1 MKITRIATF
10 IILSLA
16 LISCGGDSKPNADS
30 SIETRVDS
38 LMALMTLEEKIG
50 QLNLPSAGDI
60 NTGLA
65 KSTGVISKIKEGKVG
80 GLFNIRS
87 AEKIRA
93 TQKVAVEESRLGIPL
108 IFGMDVI
115 HGYKTVFPIPLA
127 LSCSWNMDLIE
138 QSARIAA
145 NEATADGIAW
155 TFSPMLDISRDPR
168 WGRVAEGVG
177 EDPYLGSQI
186 AVAMVNGYQGEDLSL
201 PNTLLSC
208 PKHFALYGAA
218 EAGRDYGTVDM
229 SRLRMFNEYL
239 PPFKAAI
246 DAGAGSIMSSFNE
259 VDGIPATGNRWL
271 LTDLLREEWGF
282 DGFVVS
288 DYTGVTEMI
297 KHGVGDTAQVANRAL
312 YAGTDMDMVSEAFLN
327 KAALGIQKG
336 EIDET
341 IIDQACRR
349 ILTAKF
355 KLGLFDDPYKYCDL
369 ERVSTEVYTKSNRA
383 EARKIA
389 AETFVL
395 LKNEGNILPLEKK
408 GTIAVIGPM
417 ADNAKNMQGTWS
429 VSGDHA
435 ATTPLVQ
442 GLQEVLGDQVKVLT
456 ARGANF
462 VEDPEFEKR
471 IGLFGKDTKRDN
483 RSEQELITEALK
495 VTSRADVIVAAM
507 GEASESSGES
517 SSLTNIEIPANQR
530 RLMKALLKTG
540 KPVVLILFAGRPL
553 AMKWEQENVPAI
565 LNVWFG
571 GSEGAHAI
579 ADVLFGDVNPSG
591 KLTSTF
597 PQNVGQIPLYY
608 NHKNTGR
615 PLESPWF
622 EKFKSNYLDVS
633 NDPLYPFGY
642 GLSYTTFSYGDIQV
656 DKTELADNE
665 ILKVTVDVTNS
676 GEVTGKEI
684 VQLYIRDMVGSI
696 TRPVK
701 ELKGFQK
708 VKIEAG
714 ETKTIE
720 FEVTTNDLMF
730 YNYDLNYV
738 WEPGEFEIMVGGNS
752 RDVKSE
758 IVKWEK

>member
-1 MKITRIATF
+1 I
-10 IILSLA
+10 
-16 LISCGGDSKPNADS
+16 
-30 SIETRVDS
+30 
-38 LMALMTLEEKIG
+38 EEKIG

-65 KSTGVISKIKEGKVG
+65 RSTGVISKIKEGKVG

-127 LSCSWNMDLIE
+127 LSSSWDMNLIE

-145 NEATADGIAW
+145 SEATADGIAW

-177 EDPYLGSQI
+177 EDPFLGSQI
-186 AVAMVNGYQGEDLSL
+186 AVAMVKGYQGDDLSL
-201 PNTLLSC
+201 PNTMLSC

-229 SRLRMFNEYL
+229 SKQRMFNEYL

-246 DAGAGSIMSSFNE
+246 EAGAGSIMSSFNE

-271 LTDLLREEWGF
+271 LTDLLREEWNF

-297 KHGVGDTAQVANRAL
+297 NHGIGDTAQVANKAL

-327 KAALGIQKG
+327 NIAISIKNG
-336 EIDET
+336 EINESA
-341 IIDQACRR
+341 IDQACKR

-355 KLGLFDDPYKYCDL
+355 KLGLFDDPYKYCDP
-369 ERVSTEVYTKSNRA
+369 ERASTEVYTKTNRE
-383 EARKIA
+383 EARRMA

-395 LKNEGNILPLEKK
+395 LKNENHILPLEKT

-429 VSGDHA
+429 VSGDHG
-435 ATTPLVQ
+435 ATTSLVQ
-442 GLQEVLGDQVKVLT
+442 GMKELLGDQVRIVT
-456 ARGANF
+456 AKGANF
-462 VEDPEFEKR
+462 VEDPELEKR
-471 IGLFGKDTKRDN
+471 IGMFGKDTQRDG
-483 RSEQELITEALK
+483 RSEQELIQEALK
-495 VTSRADVIVAAM
+495 IAKNADAIVMAM

-517 SSLTNIEIPANQR
+517 SSLSNIEIPSNQR
-530 RLMKALLKTG
+530 RLMQALLRTG
-540 KPVVLILFAGRPL
+540 KPVVLVLFTGRPL
-553 AMKWEQENVPAI
+553 AMKWENDNIPAI

-571 GSEGAHAI
+571 GSEGAYAI
-579 ADVLFGDVNPSG
+579 TDVLFGDVNPSG

-597 PQNVGQIPLYY
+597 PQNNGQIPIFY
-608 NHKNTGR
+608 NQKKTGR
-615 PLESPWF
+615 PLENPWF

-633 NDPLYPFGY
+633 NDPLYTFGH
-642 GLSYTTFSYGDIQV
+642 GLSYTTFTYGNMKL
-656 DKTELADNE
+656 DKTKLTGEQTLT
-665 ILKVTVDVTNS
+665 VTMDVTNA
-676 GEVTGKEI
+676 GEVSGKEI
-684 VQLYIRDMVGSI
+684 VQLYIRDIVGSI

-708 VKIEAG
+708 VEIEAG
-714 ETKTIE
+714 KTETIK
-720 FEVTTNDLMF
+720 FEITTEDLMF
-730 YNYDLNYV
+730 YNYDLDFV
-738 WEPGEFEIMVGGNS
+738 WEPGAFEIMVGGS
-752 RDVKSE
+752 SGDVKSAT
-758 IVKWEK
+758 VHWEE